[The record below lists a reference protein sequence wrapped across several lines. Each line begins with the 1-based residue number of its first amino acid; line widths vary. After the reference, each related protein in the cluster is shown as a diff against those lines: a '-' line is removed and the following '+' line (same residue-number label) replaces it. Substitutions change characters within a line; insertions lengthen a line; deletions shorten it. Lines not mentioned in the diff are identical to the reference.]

1 MKLHRDVGVTQKTAW
16 MMAQK
21 IRQAW
26 NTDQAML
33 AGPVEVDE
41 TDIGGK
47 DKNKHAKKKKQHGN
61 TYGVKQAVVG
71 MKSRAT
77 NKIAAQPIDPVSA
90 KTLQRFVTTNTGT
103 QVQVYSDT
111 NKGYV
116 GLRKQG
122 YSLDQVN
129 HSAGEYVDG
138 MAHAN
143 GIESFWAML
152 KRG

>member
-26 NTDQAML
+26 NMDQAML

-77 NKIAAQPIDPVSA
+77 NKIGGPTD
-90 KTLQRFVTTNTGT
+90 
-103 QVQVYSDT
+103 
-111 NKGYV
+111 
-116 GLRKQG
+116 
-122 YSLDQVN
+122 
-129 HSAGEYVDG
+129 
-138 MAHAN
+138 
-143 GIESFWAML
+143 
-152 KRG
+152 